1 MPGGFSLRRWS
12 RRKLEA
18 ARESKAAVAPP
29 APAVPDASASPSTAS
44 LPVAVPLPGE
54 APALPPIE
62 SLTPDSDFTAFM
74 QPKVDDGVRRQ
85 ALKKLFADPHFNV
98 MDGLDVYIDDYS
110 KPDPIAP
117 GVLERLAQMGFV
129 RDAGAAAETAPP
141 TAASIPERAMPA
153 PETPQG
159 AQLSEVAAPALPAN
173 APDASVDPVAAEKSP
188 QVRPEP

>member
-1 MPGGFSLRRWS
+1 MDEPPREGFLRRWARLKEQANSDSAAS
-12 RRKLEA
+12 RPAHPEGD
-18 ARESKAAVAPP
+18 PP
-29 APAVPDASASPSTAS
+29 Q
-44 LPVAVPLPGE
+44 
-54 APALPPIE
+54 LPPLDELTFE
-62 SLTPDSDFTAFM
+62 SDYGGFFH
-74 QPKVDDGVRRQ
+74 PKVDEALRRA
-85 ALKKLFADPHFNV
+85 ALRKLFSEPHFNV